1 MCRPSLAYA
10 TILLALAAVG
20 AADESSV
27 TIAPAPEAPQLMLP
41 YRTAR
46 LTAGHLTSS
55 IVTTF
60 SVQDAR
66 GGVTVRLEA
75 YAASGNTGTVLLP
88 LPATSTAQSYRI
100 RHVSLTH
107 PDEPDRFETTA
118 LVAWPP
124 DVVES
129 SLAALVDPQAYDR
142 MAHLAPV
149 WPAATRRNV
158 FLLGALASLLLVATM
173 FVPNRTARLWAL
185 LALTAAITIAA
196 ALALNGQELLFVHDE
211 PGLTAVSARRTTDWS
226 ARGRLVPLYAVKSQ
240 LTADTTVIGP
250 GDVLQTTI
258 RPDAM
263 RLFVRPAAR

>member
-1 MCRPSLAYA
+1 MYRPSLAW
-10 TILLALAAVG
+10 
-20 AADESSV
+20 
-27 TIAPAPEAPQLMLP
+27 

-46 LTAGHLTSS
+46 LTADNLASS
-55 IVTTF
+55 IATTF

-66 GGVTVRLEA
+66 GGVTVRLDA
-75 YAASGNTGTVLLP
+75 YAASGNSGNALLP

-100 RHVSLTH
+100 RHVSLSH
-107 PDEPDRFETTA
+107 SDEPDPFETTA
-118 LVAWPP
+118 LVAWPA
-124 DVVES
+124 DVVEN
-129 SLAALVDPQAYDR
+129 SLATLVDPQAYDR
-142 MAHLAPV
+142 MAHLAPI

-173 FVPNRTARLWAL
+173 FVPDRTARVCAL
-185 LALTAAITIAA
+185 LALTVAITIAA
-196 ALALNGQELLFVHDE
+196 GIALNGQELLFVHDE

-250 GDVLQTTI
+250 GDMLQTTI

-263 RLFVRPAAR
+263 RLFVRPAAPR